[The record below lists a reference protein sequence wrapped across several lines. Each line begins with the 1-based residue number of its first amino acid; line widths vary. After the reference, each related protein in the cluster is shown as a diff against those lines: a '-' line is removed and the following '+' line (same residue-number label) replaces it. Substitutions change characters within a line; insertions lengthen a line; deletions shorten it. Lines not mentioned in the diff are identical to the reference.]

1 MQVTREQILQ
11 ARKANLPQYLDSIGI
26 NVIKDGGRYRHPNH
40 NSLVFKNNSYFWNSK
55 QDSGN
60 SLDFLTKHLEKDFK
74 TAVLELCNIAITAEI
89 EPLEQEQIKLN
100 KNTKRAIAYLIKA
113 RGISANT
120 IIPLIKRG
128 MILQTLD
135 HNNILF
141 PIYNGNS
148 IIGGELCGTLTEHRF
163 KGILPNSPYGL
174 GYSLSYG
181 RDNICFFESAIDM
194 LSYIDI
200 GKKQNPNFVEK
211 TTFVSMAG
219 LKSEVVKKSLEML
232 NSPHSKVY
240 MCTDNDKASNLFLDT
255 LKRKIE
261 GVNFIKHLPP
271 PDYKDWNEYLV
282 KKGGF

>member
-1 MQVTREQILQ
+1 MQVTKEQILQ
-11 ARKANLPQYLDSIGI
+11 ARKANLPQYLDSIGV

-40 NSLVFKNNSYFWNSK
+40 SSLVFKNNSYFWNSK

-60 SLDFLTKHLEKDFK
+60 TLDFLTKHLEKDFK
-74 TAVLELCNIAITAEI
+74 SAVLELCNITPVV
-89 EPLEQEQIKLN
+89 EPEPIWQKQVKLN
-100 KNTKRAIAYLIKA
+100 KDLKRAIAYLIKA
-113 RGISANT
+113 RKISANT
-120 IIPLIKRG
+120 VIPLVQQG
-128 MILQTLD
+128 MILQTENN
-135 HNNILF
+135 NNILF
-141 PIYNGNS
+141 PIYDGGVLV
-148 IIGGELCGTLTEHRF
+148 GGELCGTLTEYRF
-163 KGILPNSPYGL
+163 KGILPNSPYGF

-181 RDNICFFESAIDM
+181 KDNICFFESAIDM

-219 LKSEVVKKSLEML
+219 LKFEVIKKSLETL

-240 MCTDNDKASNLFLDT
+240 ICTDNDKASNLFLDT

-261 GVNFIKHLPP
+261 GVNFTKHLPP

-282 KKGGF
+282 KK